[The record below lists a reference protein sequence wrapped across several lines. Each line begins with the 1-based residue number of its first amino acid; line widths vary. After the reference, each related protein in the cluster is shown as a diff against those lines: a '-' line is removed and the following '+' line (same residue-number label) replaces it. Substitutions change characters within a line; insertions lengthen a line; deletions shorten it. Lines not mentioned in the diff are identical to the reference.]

1 MVKVA
6 ANMYV
11 KQENT
16 DDFLKVAS
24 ELVEKTNKLDEGCI
38 KYELC
43 RDKSDALHFM
53 MLEEWKDQ
61 ASLDKHMDSEHFKTL
76 LPKMDAY
83 RSQPSVLTIL
93 EKVF

>member
-11 KQENT
+11 KQESV
-16 DDFLKVAS
+16 DEFLKTAK
-24 ELVEKTNKLDEGCI
+24 ELVEKTNKLDDGCN

-43 RDKSDALHFM
+43 RDKEDALHFM

-61 ASLDKHMDSEHFKTL
+61 QSLDNHMKSEHFTTL
-76 LPKMDAY
+76 LPIMDGF

-93 EKVF
+93 DKVF

>member
-11 KQENT
+11 AQENI
-16 DDFLKVAS
+16 DEFLKIAA
-24 ELVEKTNKLDEGCI
+24 ELVEKTNNLDDGCI

-43 RDKSDALHFM
+43 RDKDDALHFI
-53 MLEEWKDQ
+53 MLEDWKDQ
-61 ASLDKHMDSEHFKTL
+61 ESLDKHMKSEHFITL
-76 LPKMDAY
+76 LPKMDAF